1 MIYTDKRGYNKY
13 KICRSSDIEMRSD
26 KNYDEKQVDEIEKNI
41 WGTKSEFKVQKGK
54 KNQFIQRQKLMIIKY
69 LKDKIGSM
77 VCYEYL
83 IDQSFEK
90 TTVRPVGK
98 VNIYFSKKLLEKNYF
113 NYLDSSHIIPSY
125 SQNVD

>member
-1 MIYTDKRGYNKY
+1 
-13 KICRSSDIEMRSD
+13 
-26 KNYDEKQVDEIEKNI
+26 
-41 WGTKSEFKVQKGK
+41 
-54 KNQFIQRQKLMIIKY
+54 MIIKY

-83 IDQSFEK
+83 IDQCFEK
-90 TTVRPVGK
+90 TSIRPVGK

-125 SQNVD
+125 SQNTDHGDCKCKIKGCQMVWFTN